1 MSEQR
6 TSDEKVCKCDL
17 RTRLVGD
24 GCEVCNPERAADL
37 SRDGIEDAGS
47 SDLWDPFGNDG
58 MRHMESADVTGGA
71 TDMVDDAPERAGLR
85 R

>member
-1 MSEQR
+1 MSDTQR
-6 TSDEKVCKCDL
+6 TAEEQLPADRVCKCSM

-47 SDLWDPFGNDG
+47 SDL
-58 MRHMESADVTGGA
+58 
-71 TDMVDDAPERAGLR
+71 ERR
-85 R
+85 DREKM